1 VEITESARL
10 RLLCGG
16 RARWAHLAFSRI
28 NIELTIRKKEIEESL
43 RIEPKTSGLGK
54 CVGYLDLRAFQG
66 ERQTGGGDR

>member
-16 RARWAHLAFSRI
+16 RARSAHLAFSRI

-43 RIEPKTSGLGK
+43 RFRRDDGSG
-54 CVGYLDLRAFQG
+54 G
-66 ERQTGGGDR
+66 EAPWLS